1 MELIASIFS
10 FIAFI
15 AAWLYTVKQLSTVS
29 ALLRHSLG
37 ALVGAVTLLVV
48 VLMFVFIGVIAPQGK
63 HSAAAAMQAEPV
75 AAMQSDGHKCP
86 PYKIMGAGADRFL
99 LYRLV

>member
-1 MELIASIFS
+1 MV
-10 FIAFI
+10 FI
-15 AAWLYTVKQLSTVS
+15 AAWLYTVKQLSTVG

-63 HSAAAAMQAEPV
+63 NSAAAAMQAEPV
-75 AAMQSDGHKCP
+75 AAMQSGGHKCP
-86 PYKIMGAGADRFL
+86 PYKIMGAGGHTFS